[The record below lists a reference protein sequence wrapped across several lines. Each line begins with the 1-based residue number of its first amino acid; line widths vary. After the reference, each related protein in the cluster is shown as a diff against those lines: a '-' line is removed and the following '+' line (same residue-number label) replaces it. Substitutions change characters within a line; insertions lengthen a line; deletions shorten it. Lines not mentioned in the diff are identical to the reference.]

1 MLTSGEF
8 ITFVIFYMHDIV
20 NSCTMQNQ
28 GKILLGRRRK
38 INRLL
43 FMDDLKLYGKTE
55 SEIEGLVSTEKSLVK
70 T

>member
-20 NSCTMQNQ
+20 NSCTMQSQ